1 MPLDL
6 TTRQRLLAL
15 ARTALEAHLAR
26 EAPPRVP
33 PDLVVDAF
41 GVFVTLRVNG
51 DLRGCLGS
59 LDCPGSIGVEIVRLA
74 AAVATDDHR
83 FTPLAR
89 RELGSATLDL
99 SVLTPPE
106 PVLDHRTIEV
116 GRHGLIVEQGRRRGL
131 LLPSGGNG
139 TWLGSR
145 HLPDA
150 HVRQSG
156 PRAGRLAERS
166 GGVTVRSGRF
176 RRGSALDARRPL
188 VSPLGVSSFQL
199 PVQSLVASRKAVA
212 GLQLAILELENS
224 TSNW

>member
-1 MPLDL
+1 MPLDQ
-6 TTRQRLLAL
+6 TTRQRLLVL

-26 EAPPRVP
+26 AAPPPVE

-59 LDCPGSIGVEIVRLA
+59 LDCPGSIAAEIVRLA

-89 RELGSATLDL
+89 RELRSATLDL

-106 PVLDHRTIEV
+106 AVLDHTTIEV

-131 LLPSGGNG
+131 LLPQVAMEHG
-139 TWLGSR
+139 WDR
-145 HLPDA
+145 DA
-150 HVRQSG
+150 FLMHTC
-156 PRAGRLAERS
+156 L
-166 GGVTVRSGRF
+166 
-176 RRGSALDARRPL
+176 
-188 VSPLGVSSFQL
+188 
-199 PVQSLVASRKAVA
+199 KA
-212 GLQLAILELENS
+212 GLPAFAWQQGVVVLRFEAEVFGEAAR
-224 TSNW
+224 